1 MTSLVL
7 IKDFHIVPRA
17 WPKVLWFGRS
27 HCDKQTKQI
36 SFFNKI
42 EIGMGDLNMTSKTN
56 KQPSLIERLVWG
68 ILT

>member
-1 MTSLVL
+1 MAKGVVVWE
-7 IKDFHIVPRA
+7 I
-17 WPKVLWFGRS
+17 
-27 HCDKQTKQI
+27 KQTKQT

-42 EIGMGDLNMTSKTN
+42 EIGMGHLNMTSKTN